1 MGKRRR
7 KTRVTKSRLLQF
19 CIRVIARELVFS
31 RPITKQSKGK
41 TKAKYE
47 IPYCSIS
54 RKTSAVIGQSR
65 SFGKISFPGY
75 LVVFMW
81 MVLVVVNFCEEEPN
95 PINTDRNEHILFS
108 G

>member
-1 MGKRRR
+1 M
-7 KTRVTKSRLLQF
+7 
-19 CIRVIARELVFS
+19 IARELVFS

-65 SFGKISFPGY
+65 SVGKISFPGY
-75 LVVFMW
+75 LVVFMKCRLGNKRTGSELKLSLTSLT
-81 MVLVVVNFCEEEPN
+81 MKIEVV
-95 PINTDRNEHILFS
+95 IYR
-108 G
+108 